1 MEHNYSTYVLN
12 TEEDLKMLHYE
23 IYNDKSIKY
32 KGVSAEVIVNKILRN
47 EYYKG
52 YQLDEEV
59 LFLQYKIRKAFLES
73 EGIDS
78 KEYFCIKYGCCKI
91 SQIIWNLFQ
100 VNECNPT
107 VLLDLYRI
115 IIIEWIKSRT

>member
-1 MEHNYSTYVLN
+1 MYYG
-12 TEEDLKMLHYE
+12 
-23 IYNDKSIKY
+23 IYKDKSIKY
-32 KGVSAEVIVNKILRN
+32 KGISAEVIANKILRN

-59 LFLQYKIRKAFLES
+59 LFLQYKIKKAFLES
-73 EGIDS
+73 QGIDS
-78 KEYFCIKYGCCKI
+78 KEYFCIKYDCCKI

-115 IIIEWIKSRT
+115 IMIDWCKKSRT